1 MKYYVVLI
9 FTCVSIGGYSQN
21 SPVDSEESLPPRTDN
36 FENLSKVFSDKSQ
49 VSFSVAN
56 YYNYIDKDI
65 SSRNASFNPDVHIPS
80 NYYFGDEIVGN
91 NMNTYIASKSFLK
104 SIKALLTS

>member
-1 MKYYVVLI
+1 M
-9 FTCVSIGGYSQN
+9 
-21 SPVDSEESLPPRTDN
+21 
-36 FENLSKVFSDKSQ
+36 FSDKSQ

-65 SSRNASFNPDVHIPS
+65 ASRDASLNPDVHIPS

>member
-9 FTCVSIGGYSQN
+9 STFLSIGGYSQN

-36 FENLSKVFSDKSQ
+36 FVNLSKVFSDKSQ

-65 SSRNASFNPDVHIPS
+65 ASRDSSFNLDAHITP
-80 NYYFGDEIVGN
+80 NYYFGDEIDEN
-91 NMNTYIASKSFLK
+91 NMNTSSASKSLIADK
-104 SIKALLTS
+104 

>member
-9 FTCVSIGGYSQN
+9 STFLSIGVYSQN

-36 FENLSKVFSDKSQ
+36 FVNLSKVFSDKSQ

-56 YYNYIDKDI
+56 YYNYIA
-65 SSRNASFNPDVHIPS
+65 SRDSSFNLDAHITP
-80 NYYFGDEIVGN
+80 NYYFGDEIDEN
-91 NMNTYIASKSFLK
+91 NMNTPLRVN
-104 SIKALLTS
+104 L

>member
-9 FTCVSIGGYSQN
+9 STFLSIAGYSQN

-36 FENLSKVFSDKSQ
+36 FVNLSKVFSDKSQ

-56 YYNYIDKDI
+56 YYNYYNYIDKDI
-65 SSRNASFNPDVHIPS
+65 ASRDSSFNLDAHITP
-80 NYYFGDEIVGN
+80 NYYFGDEIDEN
-91 NMNTYIASKSFLK
+91 NMNTSSESKSLIADK
-104 SIKALLTS
+104 